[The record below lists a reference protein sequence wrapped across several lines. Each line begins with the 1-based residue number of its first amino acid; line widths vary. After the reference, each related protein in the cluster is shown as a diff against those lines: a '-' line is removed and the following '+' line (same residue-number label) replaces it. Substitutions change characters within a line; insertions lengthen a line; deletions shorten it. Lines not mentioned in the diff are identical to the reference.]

1 MKLNYKL
8 LALLLAL
15 ILALSAF
22 VGCAPAG
29 TADETTAPT
38 ESANATEAPETE
50 PIPEGP
56 TLYTLISGGQAN
68 VKIVRPSN
76 LKTDDMPVK
85 IAIEIRK
92 VINNITGVNPE
103 LGDDW
108 VKKGESHDSSTLE
121 ILVGATA
128 YPETA
133 EVMNSL
139 TYGEYSIKAVGNK
152 IVVFSFT
159 DAGYNKALS
168 EMITLLRNGLTEE
181 ADGTKTLALATDKLN
196 IVKKHDAMTSSL
208 PVYEGG
214 EFSSVT
220 DMGDGCYGVIINDTN
235 PDQYKAYLKKLN
247 DTGYQTYAEN
257 QIVGNLFAT
266 LYTEKY
272 TVNAGYYSN
281 NKEVRVII
289 EPFQDDTLPTKK
301 SDAAPVTTSQISMI
315 GVEGIYNKEYQQNGM
330 CIIYRLSDGSFVIV
344 DGGHHGNSGI
354 YAANIIKALR
364 EQSKDYAKTDK
375 DITIAAW
382 IISHPHTDHFGTLM
396 NEYKQFTKFNFERI
410 MCNFWPEA
418 AFDTAQN
425 TTASFATGLY
435 KNYNKTVTVA
445 REIGVDYVV
454 PHVGQVWWFGDTAFE
469 ILYTLDS
476 YLPKVANAFN
486 TSSIVFRSITTDA
499 SGKKTTA
506 IITGDATGHAFN
518 ICNAMYKNELKCDI
532 VQVAHHGGGTGGA
545 NSGTQSAYSLMK
557 PSVILWPIGAN
568 HYPVVAA
575 NTYNHVLLEGK
586 NPNYAELYVAGWQGN
601 TVTLPLPY
609 TLGTAITNN
618 IVEPKN

>member
-15 ILALSAF
+15 ILAFSAF
-22 VGCAPAG
+22 VGCTPG
-29 TADETTAPT
+29 GNTDETTA
-38 ESANATEAPETE
+38 AVIDGTEAPETE

-56 TLYTLISGGQAN
+56 TLYTLISGGESH
-68 VKIVRPSN
+68 VRIVRPADADANSKVV
-76 LKTDDMPVK
+76 KT
-85 IAIEIRK
+85 AIELRK
-92 VINNITGVNPE
+92 TINNVTKVSPE

-108 VKKGESHDSSTLE
+108 IKDGATHDSSALE
-121 ILVGATA
+121 ILIGATN

-133 EVMNSL
+133 EVTKDL
-139 TYGEYSIKAVGNK
+139 TYGEYTIKAVGNK
-152 IVVFSFT
+152 IVIFSYTDSGYTKAINQLFT
-159 DAGYNKALS
+159 LIHKS
-168 EMITLLRNGLTEE
+168 LTEE
-181 ADGTKTLALATDKLN
+181 ADGTKTLTLTSDQLDIKN
-196 IVKKHDAMTSSL
+196 QSEAMTAAL

-214 EFSSVT
+214 TFSSIT
-220 DMGDGCYGVIINDTN
+220 DMGDDCLGVIIEDTT
-235 PDQYKAYLKKLN
+235 PEEYKAYLTKLEGA
-247 DTGYQTYAEN
+247 GYQTYSSNE
-257 QIVGNLFAT
+257 IVGSLFST
-266 LYTEKY
+266 LYTDKY
-272 TVNAGYYSN
+272 TVNAGYYN
-281 NKEVRVII
+281 NMDEVRVII
-289 EPFQDDTLPTKK
+289 EPFAEDTLPTKK

-315 GVEGIYNKEYQQNGM
+315 GVEGIYNGSYQQNGM
-330 CIIYRLSDGSFVIV
+330 CILYRLSDGSFIIV

-410 MCNFWPEA
+410 MCNFWPEE
-418 AFDTAQN
+418 AFETAKK
-425 TTASFATGLY
+425 TTSSFASGNY
-435 KNYNKTVTVA
+435 KNYNNTVNVA

-469 ILYTLDS
+469 FLYTIES
-476 YLPKVANAFN
+476 YLPTVANAFN
-486 TSSIVFRSITTDA
+486 TSSIIFRSITSDA

-518 ICNAMYKNELKCDI
+518 ICNKMYKNELQCDI
-532 VQVAHHGGGTGGA
+532 MQVAHHGGGTGGS
-545 NSGTQSAYSLMK
+545 NSGTQSAYALMK
-557 PSVILWPIGAN
+557 PSVILWPVGQN
-568 HYPVVAA
+568 YFPNVEA
-575 NTYNHVLLEGK
+575 NTYNHVLLKGK

>member
-1 MKLNYKL
+1 MKINFKILALL
-8 LALLLAL
+8 LALLLAV
-15 ILALSAF
+15 SSF
-22 VGCAPAG
+22 VACTPEEIPE
-29 TADETTAPT
+29 ETTAPAD
-38 ESANATEAPETE
+38 STEAVETE
-50 PIPEGP
+50 QTPEGP
-56 TLYTLISGGQAN
+56 ATFTLVSGGKSN
-68 VKIVRPSN
+68 VRIVRPSN

-92 VINNITGVNPE
+92 IINNVTGINPE

-108 VKKGESHDSSTLE
+108 IKKGESYDSSTLE
-121 ILVGATA
+121 ILVGGTE

-133 EVMNSL
+133 EVVNGL

-152 IVVFSFT
+152 IVIFSFT
-159 DAGYNKALS
+159 DAGYTKAMN
-168 EMITLLRNGLTEE
+168 EMISLLKNSVTDES
-181 ADGTKTLALATDKLN
+181 DGTKTLALTADGLN
-196 IVKKHDAMTSSL
+196 VVKKSDAMTSSL

-220 DMGDGCYGVIINDTN
+220 DMGDGTYGVIIKDTT
-235 PDQYKAYLKKLN
+235 PDEYKTYLTKLT
-247 DTGYQTYAEN
+247 DAGYQTYAEN
-257 QIVGNLFAT
+257 EIVGSLFTT

-272 TVNAGYYSN
+272 TVNAGYYQHN
-281 NKEVRVII
+281 QEVRVLI
-289 EPFQDDTLPTKK
+289 EPFEEDTLPTKK
-301 SDAAPVTTSQISMI
+301 VDAAPVTTSQVSMI

-396 NEYKQFTKFNFERI
+396 NEYTQFTKFNFERI

-418 AFDTAQN
+418 AFETAKK
-425 TTASFATGLY
+425 TTSSFATGQY
-435 KNYNKTVTVA
+435 RNYNETVTVA
-445 REIGVDYVV
+445 KKMGVDYVV

-476 YLPKVANAFN
+476 YLPTVANAFN
-486 TSSIVFRSITTDA
+486 TSSIVFRSITKDA
-499 SGKKTTA
+499 SGKETKV

-532 VQVAHHGGGTGGA
+532 MQVAHHGGGTGGS

-557 PSVILWPIGAN
+557 PSVILWPIGQN
-568 HYPVVAA
+568 HYSTVAA

-586 NPNYAELYVAGWQGN
+586 NPNFAELYVAGWQGN

>member
-22 VGCAPAG
+22 IGCSPAG

-56 TLYTLISGGQAN
+56 TVLNLISGGKSN
-68 VKIVRPSN
+68 VKLVRPSD
-76 LKTDDMPVK
+76 LKTEDIPVK
-85 IAIEIRK
+85 VAIEIRK
-92 VINNITGVNPE
+92 VINNITDVNPD

-108 VKKGESHDSSTLE
+108 IKKGESYDSSTLE

-272 TVNAGYYSN
+272 TVNAGYYIN

-330 CIIYRLSDGSFVIV
+330 YIIYRLSDGSFVIV
-344 DGGHHGNSGI
+344 DGGHH
-354 YAANIIKALR
+354 
-364 EQSKDYAKTDK
+364 
-375 DITIAAW
+375 
-382 IISHPHTDHFGTLM
+382 
-396 NEYKQFTKFNFERI
+396 
-410 MCNFWPEA
+410 
-418 AFDTAQN
+418 
-425 TTASFATGLY
+425 
-435 KNYNKTVTVA
+435 
-445 REIGVDYVV
+445 
-454 PHVGQVWWFGDTAFE
+454 
-469 ILYTLDS
+469 
-476 YLPKVANAFN
+476 
-486 TSSIVFRSITTDA
+486 
-499 SGKKTTA
+499 
-506 IITGDATGHAFN
+506 
-518 ICNAMYKNELKCDI
+518 
-532 VQVAHHGGGTGGA
+532 
-545 NSGTQSAYSLMK
+545 
-557 PSVILWPIGAN
+557 
-568 HYPVVAA
+568 
-575 NTYNHVLLEGK
+575 
-586 NPNYAELYVAGWQGN
+586 
-601 TVTLPLPY
+601 
-609 TLGTAITNN
+609 
-618 IVEPKN
+618 

>member
-1 MKLNYKL
+1 MKFNFKL

-15 ILALSAF
+15 MLAVSSF
-22 VGCAPAG
+22 IGCTPAG
-29 TADETTAPT
+29 TPEETTAPVD
-38 ESANATEAPETE
+38 STEAIETE

-56 TLYTLISGGQAN
+56 ALYTLVSGGKAHA
-68 VKIVRPSN
+68 KIVRPAN
-76 LKTDDMPVK
+76 LDTKDMPVK
-85 IAIEIRK
+85 TAIEIRK
-92 VINNITGVNPE
+92 IINNVTDVSPE

-108 VKKGESHDSSTLE
+108 IKNGASYDSSTLE
-121 ILVGATA
+121 ILIGGTG

-133 EVMNSL
+133 QAMEGL
-139 TYGEYSIKAVGNK
+139 TYGEYTIKAIGNK
-152 IVVFSFT
+152 IVIFSYT
-159 DAGYNKALS
+159 DSGYTKAMN
-168 EMITLLRNGLTEE
+168 EMITLLRNSVTDE
-181 ADGTKTLALATDKLN
+181 ADGTKTLTLSAEQLN
-196 IVKKHDAMTSSL
+196 SVKKSDAMTSSL

-214 EFSSVT
+214 NFSSVT
-220 DMGDGCYGVIINDTN
+220 DMGDGCYGVIIKDTT
-235 PDQYKAYLKKLN
+235 PDEYKTYLTKL
-247 DTGYQTYAEN
+247 TGAGYQTYAEN
-257 QIVGNLFAT
+257 EIVGNLFTT

-272 TVNAGYYSN
+272 TVNAGYYQH

-289 EPFQDDTLPTKK
+289 EPFEEDTLPTKK

-354 YAANIIKALR
+354 YATNIIKALR

-418 AFDTAQN
+418 AFETAQK
-425 TTASFATGLY
+425 TTSSFATGLY
-435 KNYNKTVTVA
+435 KNYNKTVSVA
-445 REIGVDYVV
+445 NEIGVDYVV

-476 YLPKVANAFN
+476 YLPTVANAFN
-486 TSSIVFRSITTDA
+486 TSSIVFRSITADA

-518 ICNAMYKNELKCDI
+518 ICNAMYKNELQCDI
-532 VQVAHHGGGTGGA
+532 MQVAHHGGGTGGS
-545 NSGTQSAYSLMK
+545 NSGTQSAYSFMK
-557 PSVILWPIGAN
+557 PSVILWPVGQN
-568 HYPVVAA
+568 YYSTVAA

>member
-1 MKLNYKL
+1 MKFNLKL
-8 LALLLAL
+8 LALLFAL
-15 ILALSAF
+15 VLTLSVF
-22 VGCAPAG
+22 VGCTPDEN
-29 TADETTAPT
+29 ADETTA
-38 ESANATEAPETE
+38 AVIDGIEAPETE
-50 PIPEGP
+50 SVPSAP
-56 TLYTLISGGQAN
+56 TTYTLVSGGVAN

-85 IAIEIRK
+85 TAIEIRK
-92 VINNITGVNPE
+92 IINNVTGVSPE

-108 VKKGESHDSSTLE
+108 IKDGASHDSSTLE
-121 ILVGATA
+121 ILFGNTN

-133 EVMNSL
+133 EATKDL
-139 TYGEYSIKAVGNK
+139 TYGEYTVKAVGNK
-152 IVVFSFT
+152 IVVFSYT
-159 DAGYNKALS
+159 DMGYTKAMNDLIAIIRKS
-168 EMITLLRNGLTEE
+168 VTDE
-181 ADGTKTLALATDKLN
+181 ADGTKTLAIPAEELDF
-196 IVKKHDAMTSSL
+196 VKQNDAMTASL
-208 PVYEGG
+208 PTYEGG
-214 EFSSVT
+214 KFSSVT
-220 DMGDGCYGVIINDTN
+220 DMGDGTYGVIIKDTT
-235 PDQYKAYLKKLN
+235 PDEYSTYLKKLA
-247 DTGYQTYAEN
+247 DIGYQTYSTNE
-257 QIVGNLFAT
+257 IVGSQFAV

-272 TVNAGYYSN
+272 TVNAGYYNSL
-281 NKEVRVII
+281 KEVRVII
-289 EPFQDDTLPTKK
+289 EPFAEKTLPTKK

-315 GVEGIYNKEYQQNGM
+315 GVEGIYSGEYQQNGM

-354 YAANIIKALR
+354 YANNIIKALR

-396 NEYKQFTKFNFERI
+396 NEYRQFTKFNFERI

-418 AFDTAQN
+418 AFNTAQN
-425 TTASFATGLY
+425 TTSSFATGKY
-435 KNYNKTVTVA
+435 VNYNKTVSVA

-454 PHVGQVWWFGDTAFE
+454 PHIGQVWWFGDTAFE
-469 ILYTLDS
+469 ILYTLDA
-476 YLPKVANAFN
+476 YLPTVANAFN

-499 SGKKTTA
+499 SGKSTTA

-518 ICNAMYKNELKCDI
+518 ICNNLYKTELKCDI
-532 VQVAHHGGGTGGA
+532 LQVAHHGGGTGGS

-557 PSVILWPIGAN
+557 PSVILWPVGAN
-568 HYPVVAA
+568 YFPTVKA

-618 IVEPKN
+618 IVEP

>member
-1 MKLNYKL
+1 MKINFKL

-15 ILALSAF
+15 MLALAAL
-22 VGCAPAG
+22 VGCTPDSG
-29 TADETTAPT
+29 TDETTA
-38 ESANATEAPETE
+38 AVVDATEAPETE
-50 PIPEGP
+50 PAAP
-56 TLYTLISGGQAN
+56 TAYTLISGGASN
-68 VKIVRPSN
+68 VKLIRPADIN
-76 LKTDDMPVK
+76 TDAMPVK
-85 IAIEIRK
+85 TAIEIRK
-92 VINNITGVNPE
+92 VISNVTDVSPE

-108 VKKGESHDSSTLE
+108 IKNGESHDSSTLE
-121 ILVGATA
+121 ILFGQTN

-133 EVMNSL
+133 EAIKEL
-139 TYGEYSIKAVGNK
+139 TYGEYTIRAVGNK
-152 IVVFSFT
+152 IVVFSYT
-159 DAGYNKALS
+159 DSGYTKAMNTLIS
-168 EMITLLRNGLTEE
+168 LLRDSVTEE
-181 ADGTKTLALATDKLN
+181 ADGTKTLTIPADQLN
-196 IVKKHDAMTSSL
+196 IVKQSEAMTASL
-208 PVYEGG
+208 PTFEGG
-214 EFSSVT
+214 KFSSVT
-220 DMGDGCYGVIINDTN
+220 DMGDGCYGVIIDNTT
-235 PDQYKAYLKKLN
+235 PEEYQTYLGKLA
-247 DTGYQTYAEN
+247 DVGYQTYSTNE
-257 QIVGNLFAT
+257 IVGSQFAV

-272 TVNAGYYSN
+272 TVNAGYYN
-281 NKEVRVII
+281 NLDEVRIII
-289 EPFQDDTLPTKK
+289 EPFEEDTLPTKRV
-301 SDAAPVTTSQISMI
+301 DAAPVTTSQVSMI
-315 GVEGIYNKEYQQNGM
+315 GVEGIYSGEYQQNGM

-354 YAANIIKALR
+354 YATNIIKALR

-418 AFDTAQN
+418 AFDTAQKK
-425 TTASFATGLY
+425 TSSFATGLY
-435 KNYNKTVTVA
+435 KNYNKTVSVA

-469 ILYTLDS
+469 ILYTLDA
-476 YLPKVANAFN
+476 YLPTVANAFN
-486 TSSIVFRSITTDA
+486 TSSIVFRTTTKD
-499 SGKKTTA
+499 STGKETKV

-518 ICNAMYKNELKCDI
+518 ICNNMYKNELKCDI
-532 VQVAHHGGGTGGA
+532 MQVAHHGGSTGGA
-545 NSGTQSAYSLMK
+545 NSGTQSAYSLMQ
-557 PSVILWPIGAN
+557 PSVILWPVGQN
-568 HYPVVAA
+568 YYSTVAA